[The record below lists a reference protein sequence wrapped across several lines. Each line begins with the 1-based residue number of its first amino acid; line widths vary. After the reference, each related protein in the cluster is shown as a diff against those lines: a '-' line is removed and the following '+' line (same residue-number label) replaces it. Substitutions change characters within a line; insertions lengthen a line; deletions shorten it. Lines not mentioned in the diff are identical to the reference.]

1 MTKEFYMKTV
11 ICAIAKNEDKYIS
24 DFCKYH
30 LALGFDEIHIY
41 DNGTEIPYQ
50 NEKII
55 VHPFR
60 NVHSKCPQLAAYNNF
75 LKTVDYD
82 WAVFIDIDEF
92 ITLDGH
98 ENIKE
103 YLSNFAENVDSIRLY
118 EKVYGD
124 GGNITDDNLDIPV
137 YERINEQSRYVK
149 GAWGKS
155 LIRKHEDWRIVN
167 PHKFVRKVPL
177 TDAYSNGHISS
188 YRTLSRALIP
198 SEIVYDKCYIRH
210 YKTKTLSEFCDQKL
224 NTPRVFDQTKK
235 RTLDYFFQINEKT
248 PEKIAYLKSRG
259 IEID

>member
-1 MTKEFYMKTV
+1 MKTV
-11 ICAIAKNEDKYIS
+11 ICAIARNEDKYIS

-60 NVHSKCPQLAAYNNF
+60 NVHSKCPQLVAYNNF
-75 LKTVDYD
+75 LKTVEYD
-82 WAVFIDIDEF
+82 WAAFIDIDEF
-92 ITLDGH
+92 ITLDGY
-98 ENIKE
+98 ENIKT
-103 YLSNFAENVDSIRLY
+103 YLSSFSESVDSVRLY

-124 GGNITDDNLDIPV
+124 GGKITDDNMDMPV
-137 YERINEQSRYVK
+137 YERITEQSRQVK

-155 LIRKHEDWRIVN
+155 LIRKRDDWHIVN

-177 TDAYSNGHISS
+177 TDAYSDGKIAS
-188 YRTLSRALIP
+188 YRTLPRAIRP
-198 SEIVYDKCYIRH
+198 NEIVYDKCYIRH

-224 NTPRVFDQTKK
+224 NTQRVFDQTKK
-235 RTLDYFFQINEKT
+235 RPIYYYFQVNEKT
-248 PEKIAYLKSRG
+248 QNKIEYLKSRG
-259 IEID
+259 IEVE